1 VRLAQAVVLGGVLS
15 VLALIGIFKFHGYS
29 RALFV
34 VDGILLF
41 LFLGGSRVVAR
52 LLAEGLRPRPG
63 GRKPVVI
70 YGAGEAGLMVLRE
83 IRSNGALGREAV
95 AFLDD
100 DPALARTDVHGL
112 RVAGGGDRLDE
123 VLRATPVAELIV
135 SSTQIAPER
144 LAQVREICDAHGVV
158 VVRSVLRFE

>member
-1 VRLAQAVVLGGVLS
+1 VLS
-15 VLALIGIFKFHGYS
+15 VLALFRFHGYS

-41 LFLGGSRVVAR
+41 LFLSGSRVAAR
-52 LLAEGLRPRPG
+52 LMAEGLRPRPT

-112 RVAGGGDRLDE
+112 RVAGGADRLGD
-123 VLRATPVAELIV
+123 VLRTMTVAEVVV
-135 SSTQIAPER
+135 SSTKIAPER
-144 LAQVREICDAHGVV
+144 LAQLREVCEPHGVA

>member
-1 VRLAQAVVLGGVLS
+1 M
-15 VLALIGIFKFHGYS
+15 
-29 RALFV
+29 
-34 VDGILLF
+34 
-41 LFLGGSRVVAR
+41 
-52 LLAEGLRPRPG
+52 AEGLRPRPT
-63 GRKPVVI
+63 GRTPIVI

-112 RVAGGGDRLDE
+112 RVAGGSDRLEDL
-123 VLRATPVAELIV
+123 LRATPVAEVVV
-135 SSTQIAPER
+135 SSTKIAPER
-144 LAQVREICDAHGVV
+144 LAQVRDVCDAHGVT